1 MECPPGRHAP
11 AAHPGPGAPSGEA
24 SQRRA
29 WSRKEDDAIVR
40 LVMTHGTKRWAVISQ
55 ELNKELAGFRS
66 GKQCRTRWLNHL
78 DPGIKREPWSEGEES
93 VIYEAQHRLG
103 NKWAE
108 IAKLLPGRT
117 DNAIKNHWYSTMRRN
132 MRRLAREPRAAPRAD
147 AAPFYYRP
155 QSAPPPV
162 DDLADLMRRL
172 QTDADLDARLAAHY
186 QGRAGDAELDARL
199 AAHYRGRADL
209 DARLAAHYQ
218 GCADDRFSGRDAPAD
233 GFNYAAAPPP
243 PAAPFDAAPK
253 PPPPVPPLS
262 TPPGLIPGNLGVHV
276 APASRVAPPPSQIG
290 PPRVAHRYPGAP
302 PAPQNPGV
310 VQRPYAPP
318 YAPQPATCY
327 SHPYVVHRPG
337 IISQVPLRPGDP
349 APPHHETAA
358 SGFPTWG

>member
-1 MECPPGRHAP
+1 
-11 AAHPGPGAPSGEA
+11 
-24 SQRRA
+24 
-29 WSRKEDDAIVR
+29 
-40 LVMTHGTKRWAVISQ
+40 MTHGTKRWAVISQ

-78 DPGIKREPWSEGEES
+78 DPAIKREPWSEGEES

-147 AAPFYYRP
+147 AAPAART
-155 QSAPPPV
+155 STRA
-162 DDLADLMRRL
+162 RR
-172 QTDADLDARLAAHY
+172 TT
-186 QGRAGDAELDARL
+186 RA
-199 AAHYRGRADL
+199 
-209 DARLAAHYQ
+209 
-218 GCADDRFSGRDAPAD
+218 ADDRFSGRDAPAD
-233 GFNYAAAPPP
+233 GFTYAAAPPP
-243 PAAPFDAAPK
+243 PAAPFDAAPT

-276 APASRVAPPPSQIG
+276 APASRAAPPPSQIG
-290 PPRVAHRYPGAP
+290 PPRVAHRYPG

-337 IISQVPLRPGDP
+337 IIAQVPLRPGDP
-349 APPHHETAA
+349 APPRHETAA

>member
-78 DPGIKREPWSEGEES
+78 DPAIKREPWSEGEES

-155 QSAPPPV
+155 QGAPRPSTTSRTSCAASRPTRTSTR
-162 DDLADLMRRL
+162 ASPRTTR
-172 QTDADLDARLAAHY
+172 AARTSTRASPHY
-186 QGRAGDAELDARL
+186 QGRA
-199 AAHYRGRADL
+199 
-209 DARLAAHYQ
+209 
-218 GCADDRFSGRDAPAD
+218 DDRFTGATRRPTASNTRRRRRRPR
-233 GFNYAAAPPP
+233 
-243 PAAPFDAAPK
+243 PFDAAPT

-262 TPPGLIPGNLGVHV
+262 TPPGLIPGNLG
-276 APASRVAPPPSQIG
+276 
-290 PPRVAHRYPGAP
+290 
-302 PAPQNPGV
+302 NPGV

-337 IISQVPLRPGDP
+337 IIAQVPLRPGDP
-349 APPHHETAA
+349 APPRHETAA

>member
-40 LVMTHGTKRWAVISQ
+40 LVLTHGTKRWAVISQ

-78 DPGIKREPWSEGEES
+78 DPAIKREPWSEGEES

-186 QGRAGDAELDARL
+186 QDRAGDAELDARL
-199 AAHYRGRADL
+199 AAHYQGRKGDAELDVRLAAHYQGRSDL
-209 DARLAAHYQ
+209 DARLAAHYL
-218 GCADDRFSGRDAPAD
+218 GRADDRFSGRDAPAD
-233 GFNYAAAPPP
+233 GFKYAPPPPP

-253 PPPPVPPLS
+253 PPPPVPPLTCNRCCRSLPAAEVPTPS
-262 TPPGLIPGNLGVHV
+262 THPRSRALAARAVVAVDAPSTHSHLDAVDAPSTHTHRWPDRRRRRRPRPRPRRRSCTSRCSPP
-276 APASRVAPPPSQIG
+276 
-290 PPRVAHRYPGAP
+290 
-302 PAPQNPGV
+302 
-310 VQRPYAPP
+310 
-318 YAPQPATCY
+318 
-327 SHPYVVHRPG
+327 
-337 IISQVPLRPGDP
+337 
-349 APPHHETAA
+349 
-358 SGFPTWG
+358 